1 MISHFRHDRLPVPKV
16 FYERQLGKLSRP
28 NRRGYSQGRCPF
40 HQSKGGK
47 SFSANLTTGSFTC
60 FGCGAR
66 GSSIVSFVM
75 LRDNVSFKTACQSL
89 GCWDSAPSPETVR
102 KMEHDRRERDR
113 HRELDQARKED
124 DRRRSLQL
132 REQLH
137 AASWAYNLV
146 NARLSELRAGAMP
159 DWPTEQEDCW
169 STLAVT
175 LRDQRSLDAE
185 YCAAAGLEPCE

>member
-16 FYERQLGKLSRP
+16 FYERELGKLSRP

-75 LRDNVSFKTACQSL
+75 LRDSVSFKTACQSL

-113 HRELDQARKED
+113 QRDHADAVVEL
-124 DRRRSLQL
+124 DRRRRIQI

-137 AASWAYNLV
+137 ACSWAYNIV
-146 NARLSELRAGAMP
+146 NERLSELSMGATP
-159 DWPTEQEDCW
+159 DWPEEMEACW
-169 STLAVT
+169 GAMHVT
-175 LRDQRSLDAE
+175 LGDLRKLDAE
-185 YCAAAGLEPCE
+185 YCLAAGLGPCE

>member
-1 MISHFRHDRLPVPKV
+1 MKHRIRRDHLPPARQ
-16 FYERQLGKLSRP
+16 FYELALGNLGRE
-28 NRRGYSQGRCPF
+28 RRGWAPGRCPF
-40 HQSKGGK
+40 HKSKSGK
-47 SFSANLTTGSFTC
+47 SFSASMTTGSFHC
-60 FGCGAR
+60 FGCGAK
-66 GSSIVSFVM
+66 GSMIDFVM
-75 LRDNVSFKTACQSL
+75 LRDHLTLKEACQAL
-89 GCWDSAPSPETVR
+89 GVWDEAPTPSVAR
-102 KMEHDRRERDR
+102 KMKIEAAERDR
-113 HRELDQARKED
+113 LRELEQARQDEA
-124 DRRRSLQL
+124 RRHRLQL

-185 YCAAAGLEPCE
+185 YCAAAGLEYERG